1 MASAIAFRVI
11 LIYIFAVVGY
21 SIIMG
26 GPTAGINLISGTPT
40 QLIGLIGGVLA
51 GFGVTFIAAAAFSGV
66 FIGAFVVIGLITVF
80 SNYFAP
86 ALNPFAMPILNLA
99 STAPT
104 GLAGILTVL
113 GLLVEF
119 ATIVI
124 SAWAIVDIFAG

>member
-1 MASAIAFRVI
+1 M
-11 LIYIFAVVGY
+11 IYIFAVVGY
-21 SIIMG
+21 AIILG

-40 QLIGLIGGVLA
+40 QLIGLIGGVSA
-51 GFGVTFIAAAAFSGV
+51 GFGVTFVAASAFSGV

-80 SNYFAP
+80 SNYLAP
-86 ALNPFAMPILNLA
+86 ALSPFAMPILSLA
-99 STAPT
+99 ATAPA

-119 ATIVI
+119 ATITI

>member
-40 QLIGLIGGVLA
+40 QLIGLVGSVLA

-99 STAPT
+99 STAPV
-104 GLAGILTVL
+104 GLGSILTVL